1 MSDHKISTVTLNVGV
16 NVDAFHE
23 EMIQLNADGA
33 EHIPARA
40 VEVYD
45 FMPISLRN
53 IQYMLTQEECATL
66 KNDPRVLDVMWGTIE
81 ENGIYAKPTAYYE
94 DGSVRL
100 ANRTTSATGIT
111 SEVNWA
117 LNACSNR
124 TDPYV
129 ADPIQPF
136 VVKTN
141 STGMGVD
148 LVIQDTGIDEVHPEF
163 IGVEAPTTRIVRVN
177 WNQYL
182 STPGTLPTTYYTT
195 LADGH
200 GTHVAGIA
208 AGLTCGWA
216 RDANVISQR
225 IHLGTDTAGLE
236 ILTAFQLL
244 RAWHN
249 AKSIKRP
256 TIVNMSWNYF
266 TDYPITPDPNLGQ
279 VDTYHGIR
287 VSAVEAEIADCI
299 SAGIIFVGAV
309 GDNKHRVDVVGG
321 AHYNDSYT
329 YNEQTI
335 YFLRGATPSATPNVI
350 CVGATDAITGDKKA
364 TYSACGARVDLY
376 APGSGIV
383 AAWAQGRTVPAGAYM
398 FAYQND
404 PFHKLAR
411 ISGTSQS
418 AAQVSGVLASW
429 LEYNPKASYLEA
441 VEWILGISTKNR
453 ITNDAP
459 NTFTNNRNLQGSSN
473 RFLYNGNYAFLVLK
487 NWPANGISV
496 KNVPTFQ
503 P

>member
-1 MSDHKISTVTLNVGV
+1 MSDHKISTITLNVGV
-16 NVDAFHE
+16 DVDAFHE

-33 EHIPARA
+33 EHIPARS

-53 IQYMLTQEECATL
+53 IQYMLTQEECTTL
-66 KNDPRVLDVMWGTIE
+66 KNDPRVLDIMWGTLE
-81 ENGIYAKPTAYYE
+81 DNGIYAKPTAYYE

-100 ANRTTSATGIT
+100 SNKTVSAVGAT

-124 TDPYV
+124 TDPY
-129 ADPIQPF
+129 ASDTSQPF
-136 VVKTN
+136 LLKQ
-141 STGMGVD
+141 SATGLGVD
-148 LVIQDTGIDEVHPEF
+148 LVIQDTGVDEAHPEF
-163 IGVEAPTTRIVRVN
+163 IGVEAPTTRIARVN

-182 STPGTLPTTYYTT
+182 PTPGTLPSTYYTT
-195 LADGH
+195 LVDGH

-216 RDANVISQR
+216 RDARVISQR
-225 IHLGTDTAGLE
+225 IRLNNDTAGLE

-249 AKSIKRP
+249 AKSVKRP

-266 TDYPITPDPNLGQ
+266 TDYPITPDPALGQ
-279 VDTYHGIR
+279 VDTYHGVR
-287 VSAVEAEIADCI
+287 VPAVEAEIADCV
-299 SAGIIFVGAV
+299 SAGIIFVSSV
-309 GDNKHRVDVVGG
+309 GDNKHHVDVVGG
-321 AHYNDSYT
+321 ARYNNSYT
-329 YNEQTI
+329 YSEQTV
-335 YFLRGATPSATPNVI
+335 YFLRGSTPSATPNVI
-350 CVGATDAITGDKKA
+350 CVGSTDASTGERKA
-364 TYSACGARVDLY
+364 VTSACGPRVDIY
-376 APGSGIV
+376 APGNGIV
-383 AAWAQGRTVPAGAYM
+383 AAWATGRTVPAGAYM

-404 PFHKLAR
+404 PVYKLAR
-411 ISGTSQS
+411 IGGTSQAS
-418 AAQVSGVLASW
+418 AQVAGVLATW

-441 VEWILGISTKNR
+441 TEWILGISTKNR
-453 ITNDAP
+453 ITVEAP
-459 NTFTNNRNLQGSSN
+459 NTFTNDRSLQGSAN

-487 NWPANGISV
+487 NWPANGVSV